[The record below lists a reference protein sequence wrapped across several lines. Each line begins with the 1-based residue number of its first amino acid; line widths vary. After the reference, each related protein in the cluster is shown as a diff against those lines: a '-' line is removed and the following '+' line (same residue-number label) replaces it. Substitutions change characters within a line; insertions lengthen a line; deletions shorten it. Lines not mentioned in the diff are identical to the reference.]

1 MRKKDCI
8 NSLNEILGLL
18 LDHECFDAICNELQL
33 GEEELEMVLNSVII
47 DIDNDE
53 CKR

>member
-8 NSLNEILGLL
+8 NTLNELLGFL
-18 LDHECFDAICNELQL
+18 LDHECFDAISRELNL
-33 GEEELEMVLNSVII
+33 REEELEMVLNSVII
-47 DIDNDE
+47 DIDNDD